1 MEVAARGSGFGRKRR
16 REIVLATVA
25 SYRNAM
31 RSFAGLG
38 NLDVWYTQTDVDQ
51 LRRQYH
57 VRWLFADTRVAGG
70 VAPGLARVAR
80 LRYRSGPVSVYQ
92 L

>member
-31 RSFAGLG
+31 RTFAGLG
-38 NLDVWYTQTDVDQ
+38 NLDVWFTQTDVDQ
-51 LRRQYH
+51 LRSAMR
-57 VRWLFADTRVAGG
+57 ASS
-70 VAPGLARVAR
+70 P
-80 LRYRSGPVSVYQ
+80 RSTASAWPRDWPRRRSATACRNWAS
-92 L
+92 